1 MKNVIKRLMSYVR
14 PYKKYFIIS
23 VLFSVFQVAGT
34 LMIPILIGKAVDCAV
49 GKGAVDFERLIKII
63 ELMAVIIAAVF
74 IFQWISAQCINKF
87 SVRSVKDM
95 RCQVFEH
102 IQKVPLKF
110 IDSNPKGDLIQ
121 RTINDIEIISDGL
134 LQGFTQLISGVLTI
148 IGTLVFMV
156 TINIKIAAV
165 VVLLTPVSFFVS
177 AKITNMSRDAFIKQS
192 EYRGVLN
199 SVSEEM
205 VGNQEIIKSF
215 GYEERSIEKFEKYN
229 KLLKETGT
237 KATFYSSLTNPST
250 RFVNSLI
257 YDAVGVLGAL
267 SAIGAV
273 PFIGILTI
281 GEITSFLTYA
291 NQYTKPFNEI
301 SGVLSELQNAL
312 ASAERVFEI
321 LDEPTEEDDS
331 HLPVLSETDGS
342 IKIDNV
348 SFSYFPSQNLITAF
362 NLNVKPDSRIA
373 IVGPTGCGKT
383 TIINLILRF
392 YDVNA
397 GEISVSGVPVKKIQ
411 RNSLR
416 KKFGMVLQDSWL
428 FSGTIAEN
436 ISYSRPD
443 ASREEIISAAK
454 SAYADSFIKRLPNGY
469 DTMISGNG
477 DNLSQGQKQLL
488 CIARI
493 MLIDPDFLILDEATS
508 NIDLRTE
515 QKIQQAFVKLM
526 NGKTSF
532 IIAHRLST
540 IKNADKIIVMNNGE
554 IVEQGSHDELIN
566 MNGFYTNLYKS
577 QFESI

>member
-63 ELMAVIIAAVF
+63 QLMAVIIAAVF